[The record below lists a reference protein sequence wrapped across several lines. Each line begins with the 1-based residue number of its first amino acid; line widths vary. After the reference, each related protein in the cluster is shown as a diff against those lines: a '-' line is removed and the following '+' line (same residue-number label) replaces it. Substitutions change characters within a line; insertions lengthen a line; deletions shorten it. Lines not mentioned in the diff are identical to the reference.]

1 MYTKIIILGT
11 LGVLVGSALAI
22 WSWNQ
27 PTAISTP
34 VEVPEAVSTST
45 PATTTSD
52 TPAPSPAP
60 LPKPTTSPAA
70 LTPFSVATSLAVG
83 GNLAFQDGLVVT
95 LKTIADSRC
104 KPDVQCIWA
113 GELAPEFS
121 VTGGSFGKAVFMVS
135 LGTVR
140 STTTTAYAYTFS
152 LGTVSLNEATII
164 VTKASV
170 TKTGTV
176 QGTVTVSP
184 VCPVE
189 RIDTPCVVPPE
200 TYTSRKVVAYDAQG
214 VRVIKELSLKG
225 DGSYVL
231 TLEPGTYLLQIV
243 PAGIG
248 EGEKKSIGIIANTT
262 STVDFAIDSG
272 IR

>member
-11 LGVLVGSALAI
+11 LVLLVGSVFAI
-22 WSWNQ
+22 WNWNQ
-27 PTAISTP
+27 PTVIPTL
-34 VEVPEAVSTST
+34 VVVPEAVSTST
-45 PATTTSD
+45 TATTTPD

-60 LPKPTTSPAA
+60 LPKPAPSPAA
-70 LTPFSVATSLAVG
+70 LTPFSVAASLTVG
-83 GNLAFQDGLVVT
+83 GNLAFKDGLVVT
-95 LKTIADSRC
+95 LKAIADSRC
-104 KPDVQCIWA
+104 KPNVQCIWA

-121 VTGGSFGKAVFMVS
+121 VTGGSFGTAVFMVS
-135 LGTVR
+135 LGTIR
-140 STTTTAYAYTFS
+140 STTTTVGAYTFS

-164 VTKASV
+164 VTKAPV
-170 TKTGTV
+170 AKTGTV

-200 TYTSRKVVAYDAQG
+200 TYTSRKVVAYEAQG
-214 VRVIKELSLKG
+214 VRIIKELSLKG

-231 TLEPGTYLLQIV
+231 TLDPGTYQLQIV

-248 EGEKKSIGIIANTT
+248 DGEKKSIGIIANTT